1 MEITAAILK
10 CSFLRY
16 AFRFHHS
23 DPITAGAGGST
34 PGTVRRR
41 AEYDC
46 CAVSD
51 REPSKYIIRV
61 WNQQEKNISLISGPV
76 NNFAIPDDQK

>member
-1 MEITAAILK
+1 M
-10 CSFLRY
+10 RY

-23 DPITAGAGGST
+23 DPITDGASGST
-34 PGTVRRR
+34 PGTVRRS

-51 REPSKYIIRV
+51 RELSKYIIRV
-61 WNQQEKNISLISGPV
+61 WNQQEKNISLISGLV
-76 NNFAIPDDQK
+76 SDFAISDEQK